1 MVPIDFVL
9 FFLSEEKARKRGE
22 NPGFFLFSFVYVLLE
37 VSGMEATEI

>member
-9 FFLSEEKARKRGE
+9 FFLSEEKARKRGK
-22 NPGFFLFSFVYVLLE
+22 NPGFFFSFVYVLLE